1 MKGRSFMFALFVIIV
16 GLAVFSL
23 VSFTIE
29 NPLGVVKNIAIM
41 LIVVGVFYLLYKMLT
56 SSSGSANNSQSSYK
70 RAAKQSNRKYGKQD
84 VTPLSKNLLKKNA
97 SDAKGKKGNASFLR
111 RKRKQSHL
119 TVIEGKKG
127 KKKDRASF

>member
-1 MKGRSFMFALFVIIV
+1 MNGRSFMFALFVVIV
-16 GLAVFSL
+16 GLAIFNL

-29 NPLGVVKNIAIM
+29 DPMGVVKNIAIM

-56 SSSGSANNSQSSYK
+56 SSSSSATNSQSSYK
-70 RAAKQSNRKYGKQD
+70 RAAKQSNRKYGKQN
-84 VTPLSKNLLKKNA
+84 VTPLSNNLLKKNA
-97 SDAKGKKGNASFLR
+97 SDPKGKKVNTSFLK